1 MRAWINGI
9 CDLVD
14 KLTALQ
20 PEYQELMAQW
30 KAILPRYQEILDSLP
45 EADAEVLREFEYLS
59 KEMDY
64 QKMQTAYRVGCQQ
77 P

>member
-14 KLTALQ
+14 QLTALH

-30 KAILPRYQEILDSLP
+30 EAILPRYQEILDSLP